1 MTVNEIIYL
10 DKEDILSAHQVG
22 FSEFGGTIYSFDD
35 SCVEKRVIE
44 PQTAYWGMEQYPGL
58 FKKAAVY
65 MYRITISHCFADGN
79 KRAAFL
85 CTDLFLRYN
94 GYRFSATTDEL
105 YDFCLKI
112 ANHETRPELE
122 YIEEWI
128 HSHTI
133 VFTIPSDELSY

>member
-1 MTVNEIIYL
+1 MTMQEIIYL
-10 DKEDILSAHQVG
+10 DKEDILLAHHSG
-22 FSEFGGTIYSFDD
+22 FEQFGGTIYGFDD

-44 PQTAYWGMEQYPGL
+44 PQTAYWGTEQYPGL

-65 MYRITISHCFADGN
+65 MYRITISHCFNDGN

-94 GYRFSATTDEL
+94 GYQFSATTDEL

-112 ANHETRPELE
+112 ANHETRPTLD

-128 HSHTI
+128 QSHTI
-133 VFTIPSDELSY
+133 PFEFSY